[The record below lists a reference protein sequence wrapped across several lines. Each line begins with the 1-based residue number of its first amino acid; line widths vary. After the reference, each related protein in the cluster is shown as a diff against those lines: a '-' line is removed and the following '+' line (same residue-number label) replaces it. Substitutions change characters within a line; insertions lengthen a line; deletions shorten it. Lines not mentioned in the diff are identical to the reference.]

1 MNKKK
6 DISRIIGRN
15 LMVAA
20 SEDEKN
26 VLRKW
31 RSSSE
36 QNEQGYQVLKRL
48 FQHRYYNENSTEEEV
63 PVESFFTRARLL
75 QSQTRTLNWWKIAAA
90 IAVLIS
96 LGSLVSDFLYV
107 FDSTRVELVADSGQR
122 TEAVLPD
129 GSNVWLNNS
138 TRLVYEHRFGRKRSI
153 QLEGEAYFEV
163 EKDVSSPFLVETG
176 GLEVKVT
183 GTRFNVK
190 NYSTDHTVEV
200 ALSEGSVNVKSSE
213 GERVQMKPGE
223 VLLLDKRTLKMI
235 KKNGQ
240 VKDNFAWRDGVMV
253 FKDEAFEN
261 LITRLERWYD
271 IKIDYEPGDF
281 KGIHY
286 SGTIRNLRLDQV
298 FEFVNLTVPIEVEMK
313 SNHIVLHKE
322 KKSNEK
328 SKAMN

>member
-1 MNKKK
+1 MSIKK
-6 DISRIIGRN
+6 DISKIISRH

-26 VLRKW
+26 VLQKW

-48 FQHRYYNENSTEEEV
+48 FQYRYYNEYSAKEEV
-63 PVESFFTRARLL
+63 PVESFVTRARLL

-90 IAVLIS
+90 IVVLIS
-96 LGSLVSDFLYV
+96 VGSLVSEFLYV

-153 QLEGEAYFEV
+153 QMEGEAYFEV
-163 EKDVSSPFLVETG
+163 EKDASSPFLVETG

-190 NYSTDHTVEV
+190 NYSTDQTVEV

-223 VLLLDKRTLKMI
+223 LLLLDKRTLKMI

-322 KKSNEK
+322 KKKYEK
-328 SKAMN
+328 SKTMN